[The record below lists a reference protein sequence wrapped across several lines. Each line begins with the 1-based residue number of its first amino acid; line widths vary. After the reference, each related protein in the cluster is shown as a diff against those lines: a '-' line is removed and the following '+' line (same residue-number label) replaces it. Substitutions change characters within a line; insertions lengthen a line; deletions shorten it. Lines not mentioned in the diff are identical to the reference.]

1 MRILPALLT
10 IAAPVALIVSAPVA
24 LIVSAPVA
32 LIASAPTAHG
42 APCPD
47 VELIFARGTS
57 EPVGAGRVGQAL
69 AGQLAPQLGGRS
81 LGIYGVNY
89 PATYDF
95 LAAADGA
102 ADATNRI
109 AAMSQQCPSTR
120 YVLGGYS
127 QGAAVVDM
135 LVGIPPLGDKVG
147 EIGSA
152 PPLPPVLADKVAAVV
167 VFGNPSAKFGKPVS
181 IAMTPFAGKGID
193 LCNDGDPICSQGR
206 NPFAHTSYE
215 KTPLVGQ
222 AAGFV
227 SSLL

>member
-1 MRILPALLT
+1 MRILTALLT
-10 IAAPVALIVSAPVA
+10 TAAPA
-24 LIVSAPVA
+24 A
-32 LIASAPTAHG
+32 LIASAPAALIAFAPTAHS

-69 AGQLAPQLGGRS
+69 ASQLAPQLGGRS

-135 LVGIPPLGDKVG
+135 LVGIPPLGDKIG

-152 PPLPPVLADKVAAVV
+152 PPLPPALADKVAAVA

-181 IAMTPFAGKGID
+181 IAMMPFAGKGID

>member
-1 MRILPALLT
+1 MRIVTALVAM
-10 IAAPVALIVSAPVA
+10 AAPLVAN
-24 LIVSAPVA
+24 
-32 LIASAPTAHG
+32 IAVTPIAHG
-42 APCPD
+42 AQCPD

-57 EPVGAGRVGQAL
+57 EPAGVGRVGQAL
-69 AGQLAPQLGGRS
+69 AGQLAAQLGGRS
-81 LGIYGVNY
+81 LDVYGVNY

-102 ADATNRI
+102 IDATNRI
-109 AAMSQQCPSTR
+109 AAMSQQCPATR

-135 LVGIPPLGDKVG
+135 LLGIPPLGQKVG
-147 EIGSA
+147 DVGSA
-152 PPLPPVLADKVAAVV
+152 PPLPAGLADKVAAVA
-167 VFGNPSAKFGKPVS
+167 VFGNPSTKFGIPVS
-181 IAMTPFAGKGID
+181 AAMMPFAGKGID

-215 KTPLVGQ
+215 NTPLVGE

-227 SSLL
+227 SAML